1 MSELKNYWGK
11 RINPFV
17 EIVRIIR
24 IMLMWFR
31 LYSFFLNYFV
41 YFLVLTV
48 TKRAVLLFHFSS
60 FPLFKL

>member
-24 IMLMWFR
+24 IMLMCFR

-48 TKRAVLLFHFSS
+48 TESLLFHFPS